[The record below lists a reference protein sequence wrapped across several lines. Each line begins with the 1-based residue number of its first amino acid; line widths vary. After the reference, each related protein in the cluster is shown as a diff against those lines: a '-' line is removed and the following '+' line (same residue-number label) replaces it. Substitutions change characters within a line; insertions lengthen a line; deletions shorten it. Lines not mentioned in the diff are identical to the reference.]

1 MTGLVAAQAKSV
13 AIPDISKNE
22 RFLDK
27 TRTRRYTQDKIAFV
41 CVPIIYMEQVIGTL
55 SIDRISDTA
64 VDLNRDLVLLET
76 ISNILADALA
86 MIYLRREE
94 RNRLLDENRRLK
106 LELSTELMRP
116 KNILGNSGAMQK
128 FYREL
133 AKAAPLSTPIFL
145 RGATGTGKEL
155 AARAVFESNDAF
167 SERFN
172 VVNCAALPDYSL
184 VGEIFG
190 YEKDSPS
197 LGFPQKKGFSKNI
210 RTRHFSSTKCQ
221 KYPFLHKR

>member
-1 MTGLVAAQAKSV
+1 MPKKPTTKEDKEAAYDDLEMSVLYKISRAVAQRKNVHDLITETLDILDGEMGLMRGTVTLRDGDYLFIEAAAGMDAESIRRGVYKIGEGVTGLVAAQAKSV

-76 ISNILADALA
+76 ISKILADALA

-94 RNRLLDENRRLK
+94 RNRLLD
-106 LELSTELMRP
+106 
-116 KNILGNSGAMQK
+116 
-128 FYREL
+128 
-133 AKAAPLSTPIFL
+133 
-145 RGATGTGKEL
+145 
-155 AARAVFESNDAF
+155 
-167 SERFN
+167 
-172 VVNCAALPDYSL
+172 
-184 VGEIFG
+184 
-190 YEKDSPS
+190 
-197 LGFPQKKGFSKNI
+197 
-210 RTRHFSSTKCQ
+210 
-221 KYPFLHKR
+221 